1 MEERKGNVR
10 HIINLMDLRSTYR
23 WGGGP
28 DKTILNSAKQHDPAI
43 VKTTVVYLCSDWDTD
58 FSLGAKA
65 REMGLNI
72 VEIIEHGAFDRKAFL
87 EVVRIVREQKIDIIH
102 SRDYKTNLYALLI
115 RYFFQKS
122 VKIVTLAHGWV
133 GSGFKLQFYY
143 TIDKVLASFFD
154 RNLLLY
160 KAQRD
165 MFIRKPN
172 RDKTTIVFNGIDPL
186 DWSRRN
192 ISTDTLRQELNI
204 PSEQKII
211 GFVGRIM
218 PEKDIISMLAVADEL
233 INKRKIDCV
242 FVLIGECRDTAYQK
256 TLDKSISQTNLES
269 RFLRIGTRTDLKQV
283 YCSFDIFLMT
293 SLQEGFPN
301 SLLEAMALEVPSV
314 VSAVGGIPEISVNK
328 KSGYICQPKDIQ
340 GFANAIH
347 AMLDNP
353 EQTKKMVDFA
363 RKMVETKLSFENRLR
378 RMESIYTEM
387 MR

>member
-1 MEERKGNVR
+1 
-10 HIINLMDLRSTYR
+10 
-23 WGGGP
+23 
-28 DKTILNSAKQHDPAI
+28 
-43 VKTTVVYLCSDWDTD
+43 
-58 FSLGAKA
+58 
-65 REMGLNI
+65 MGLNI

-160 KAQRD
+160 KSQRD
-165 MFIRKPN
+165 LFIRKPN

-218 PEKDIISMLAVADEL
+218 PEKDIISMLA
-233 INKRKIDCV
+233 KRKGV
-242 FVLIGECRDTAYQK
+242 RKGVKKKQEKGVK
-256 TLDKSISQTNLES
+256 KGSNLW
-269 RFLRIGTRTDLKQV
+269 L
-283 YCSFDIFLMT
+283 
-293 SLQEGFPN
+293 
-301 SLLEAMALEVPSV
+301 
-314 VSAVGGIPEISVNK
+314 
-328 KSGYICQPKDIQ
+328 
-340 GFANAIH
+340 
-347 AMLDNP
+347 
-353 EQTKKMVDFA
+353 TK
-363 RKMVETKLSFENRLR
+363 
-378 RMESIYTEM
+378 
-387 MR
+387 